1 MLKIGDYMCRE
12 SQDTHGRQKTPAKC
26 RGLDTLCMREIDLSK

>member
-1 MLKIGDYMCRE
+1 MCGE

-26 RGLDTLCMREIDLSK
+26 RGLGTLRMKKIDLSK